1 VDAEAEI
8 WFAVFGGGGPMNVT
22 HASDTGSHVRFETSW
37 PNFSRHFIEMVV
49 AMLVG
54 MAVLGATVSLIFGLL
69 GHSNLL
75 HYAGLRGLLMT
86 GYMTIGMALW
96 MRHRRH
102 GWRTVAE
109 MGAAMLVPYLVLIGP
124 FLAGRLSAG
133 SFLGAMHALMLPS
146 MVVAMLA
153 RRDQYS
159 QDHRMHT
166 PHRTVTVPRSF
177 ARFNRRVANPFV
189 RLIAG
194 RLSPFAIVNHT
205 GRISGRAYRTP
216 VVGFAK
222 SEFLMIA
229 LIYGARSDW
238 VRNVVAAGAATVTRG
253 GRSDE
258 YGEPQIVGHDEARG
272 RVRGILR
279 VPVRLF
285 GADLLQM
292 TRSARSGSH
301 ALVDGT

>member
-1 VDAEAEI
+1 
-8 WFAVFGGGGPMNVT
+8 
-22 HASDTGSHVRFETSW
+22 
-37 PNFSRHFIEMVV
+37 MVV

-54 MAVLGATVSLIFGLL
+54 MAVLGAAVSLIFGLL

-86 GYMTIGMALW
+86 GYMTIGMSLW

-102 GWRTVAE
+102 TWTTVAE
-109 MGAAMLVPYLVLIGP
+109 MGAAMLLPYVVLIGP

-133 SFLGAMHALMLPS
+133 TFLGAMHALMLPC

-153 RRDQYS
+153 RRDQYA

-166 PHRTVTVPRSF
+166 LHRTVTIPRSF

-216 VVGFAK
+216 VLGFAK
-222 SEFLMIA
+222 SGSLVIVLM
-229 LIYGARSDW
+229 YGARSDW
-238 VRNVVAAGAATVTRG
+238 VRNVVSAGAATVTRV
-253 GRSDE
+253 GRSE
-258 YGEPQIVGHDEARG
+258 AYVEPRMVGHDEATGSVPR
-272 RVRGILR
+272 IFR
-279 VPVRLF
+279 VPVRLL
-285 GADLLQM
+285 GVDLLQM
-292 TRSARSGSH
+292 TRSAR
-301 ALVDGT
+301 

>member
-1 VDAEAEI
+1 
-8 WFAVFGGGGPMNVT
+8 
-22 HASDTGSHVRFETSW
+22 
-37 PNFSRHFIEMVV
+37 MVV

-54 MAVLGATVSLIFGLL
+54 MAVLGAAVSLIFGLL

-86 GYMTIGMALW
+86 GYMTIGMSVW

-102 GWRTVAE
+102 TWTTIAE
-109 MGAAMLVPYLVLIGP
+109 MGAAMLLPYVVLIGP

-133 SFLGAMHALMLPS
+133 TFLGAMHALMLPC
-146 MVVAMLA
+146 MIVAMLA
-153 RRDQYS
+153 RRDQYA

-166 PHRTVTVPRSF
+166 PHRTVTIPRSF

-216 VVGFAK
+216 VLGFAK
-222 SEFLMIA
+222 SGSLVIVLM
-229 LIYGARSDW
+229 YGARSDW
-238 VRNVVAAGAATVTRG
+238 VRNVVAAGAATVTRV
-253 GRSDE
+253 GRSE
-258 YGEPQIVGHDEARG
+258 AYVEPRMVGHDEATGSVPR
-272 RVRGILR
+272 IFR
-279 VPVRLF
+279 VPVRLL
-285 GADLLQM
+285 GVDLLQM
-292 TRSARSGSH
+292 TRSAR
-301 ALVDGT
+301 